1 MADKILS
8 RLGIYDILGVLFSG
22 ICMGASTLVL
32 LKISGVNVEIIKDE
46 TLAFFIFSYMAG
58 FVFQEFT
65 SFLQRKWFNRGNKL
79 LLKAIRYKEHHNLYM
94 EKAEVEEVKQQ
105 VLNKIKKQ
113 SKQTIIDDQSAN
125 IVYNYCKNYI
135 SKNEA
140 TARVDRDQ
148 ALAAM
153 ARSLS
158 LYCFLAPLI
167 FLLPLTFEITPI
179 LSVSWRFVISCF
191 LLALSALFYFRFKR
205 FTYRRFIAIYRYYLY
220 NEIWNK
226 KDSQICQEDTH

>member
-32 LKISGVNVEIIKDE
+32 LKISGVNVDIVKNE
-46 TLAFFIFSYMAG
+46 TFAFFIFSYIAG
-58 FVFQEFT
+58 LIFQEFT
-65 SFLQRKWFNRGNKL
+65 SFLQRTWFNRGNRL
-79 LLKAIRYKEHHNLYM
+79 LLKALRYKECDNLYM
-94 EKAEVEEVKQQ
+94 EKAEVNEVKQQ
-105 VLNKIKKQ
+105 VLDKIKKQ
-113 SKQTIIDDQSAN
+113 SLQKITNDQSTN

-135 SKNEA
+135 SKKEA

-158 LYCFLAPLI
+158 LYCFLSPLI
-167 FLLPLTFEITPI
+167 FLLPLIFEITPI
-179 LSVSWRFVISCF
+179 VPLWARFVIPCL
-191 LLALSALFYFRFKR
+191 LLALSVLLYFRFKR

-220 NEIWNK
+220 NEIW
-226 KDSQICQEDTH
+226 I